1 MRDQEGKERDRG
13 DRIDNI
19 GFFGMPPL
27 DMTPEERAK
36 WNEINNQRTLLVIK
50 ICQIAGAIIAIASV
64 LYLLTPIC

>member
-36 WNEINNQRTLLVIK
+36 WNEINERRGDIIRIISICVFAFACIFTLVGL
-50 ICQIAGAIIAIASV
+50 CMP
-64 LYLLTPIC
+64 L